1 MKKVTD
7 FVTAELRQNPMAR
20 KSDAVLV
27 RGVLKR
33 MGVDV
38 SLPFDN
44 LLELGICSK
53 VETISRCRRKVQESH
68 PELCDE
74 QVKEWR
80 KENERL
86 WRDFMKGECR
96 QP

>member
-1 MKKVTD
+1 MQKVKD

-27 RGVLKR
+27 RAVLKR

-53 VETISRCRRKVQESH
+53 VETISRCRRKVQESN
-68 PELCDE
+68 PELYDK
-74 QVKEWR
+74 QVQEWR
-80 KENERL
+80 TEAERL
-86 WRDFMKGECR
+86 WREFIKGECR